1 VTLAFAGRCAAE
13 FQRYLGGVM
22 SQLGRSAGLTGFLDL
37 CREVGVD
44 AYQLVAAVGLPAAVL
59 TDPDLRVSVE
69 LMGRM
74 YEMAAEQSG
83 IEDFALRIAEN
94 RRISNMGAVGLVI
107 REQPTLRKALAAYAR
122 YQWLQ
127 NDAYSVAT
135 QEFGDQA
142 ILRINGPAWQGR
154 QGQELAVA
162 TAYRT
167 IRAIMGESWRPQEV
181 WFTHA
186 APLKLETYRRV
197 FGITPSF
204 DQDAMAV
211 VLRRSE
217 LDTPIPSADP
227 AMAQQIARYLE
238 RLTEQRRIELRDK
251 VGDLV
256 MALLPDGL
264 CSVERVAQ
272 HLGMDRRTLHRRL
285 SAEGTTFSEILDD
298 TRREMAT
305 SLLTTSDR
313 PLQSVADLLGF
324 SSLSAF
330 AHWFRRHFAQSA
342 SAYRT
347 MYGGAPIRPSAAL
360 FPTL

>member
-1 VTLAFAGRCAAE
+1 
-13 FQRYLGGVM
+13 M
-22 SQLGRSAGLTGFLDL
+22 SQLGRSAGLTGYLQL
-37 CREVGVD
+37 CRELGLD

-74 YEMAAEQSG
+74 FEMAADQSG
-83 IEDFALRIAEN
+83 VEDFALRVAEN

-122 YQWLQ
+122 FQWLQ
-127 NDAYSVAT
+127 NDAYSIVT

-154 QGQELAVA
+154 QSQELAVT
-162 TAYRT
+162 TAFRT
-167 IRAIMGESWRPQEV
+167 IKGVLGETWKPQEI

-186 APLKLETYRRV
+186 APLKLDTYRRV

-204 DQDAMAV
+204 DQDCMAV
-211 VLRRSE
+211 VMRRAE
-217 LDTPIPSADP
+217 LDMPILTADP
-227 AMAQQIARYLE
+227 AIARQVAVYLE
-238 RLTEQRRIELRDK
+238 RLTEERSIELRDK
-251 VGDLV
+251 VGDLIV
-256 MALLPDGL
+256 ALLPDGL

-285 SAEGTTFSEILDD
+285 SAEGTTFSDILDD
-298 TRREMAT
+298 TRRGMAT
-305 SLLTTSDR
+305 SLLTSSDR
-313 PLQSVADLLGF
+313 PLQNVADLLGF

-330 AHWFRRHFAQSA
+330 AHWFRRHFDQSA

-347 MYGGAPIRPSAAL
+347 AHAGNAIRPSGAL
-360 FPTL
+360 FPAL

>member
-1 VTLAFAGRCAAE
+1 
-13 FQRYLGGVM
+13 M

-44 AYQLVAAVGLPAAVL
+44 AYALVAAVGLPPAVL

-83 IEDFALRIAEN
+83 VEDFALRVAET

-127 NDAYSVAT
+127 NDAYALTV

-142 ILRINGPAWQGR
+142 ILRITGPSWQGR
-154 QGQELAVA
+154 QTQEISVA
-162 TAYRT
+162 TATRT
-167 IRAIMGESWRPQEV
+167 IKSIMGEAWKPQEV
-181 WFTHA
+181 WLTHA
-186 APLKLETYRRV
+186 APLKLDTYRRV
-197 FGITPSF
+197 FGVTPSF

-211 VLRRSE
+211 VMRRSE
-217 LDTPIPSADP
+217 LDHAFASADP
-227 AMAQQIARYLE
+227 AMARQVARYLE
-238 RLTEQRRIELRDK
+238 RLTEERSVELQDK
-251 VGDLV
+251 VGELIV
-256 MALLPDGL
+256 ALLPDGL

-285 SAEGTTFSEILDD
+285 TAEGTTFTGILDD

-330 AHWFRRHFAQSA
+330 AHWFRRHFDQSA
-342 SAYRT
+342 SAYRASNT
-347 MYGGAPIRPSAAL
+347 GNAIRPSAAL
-360 FPTL
+360 FPAL

>member
-1 VTLAFAGRCAAE
+1 
-13 FQRYLGGVM
+13 M

-37 CREVGVD
+37 CREVGID
-44 AYQLVAAVGLPAAVL
+44 AYQLVGAVGLPPAVL

-74 YEMAAEQSG
+74 YEMAAEESG
-83 IEDFALRIAEN
+83 LEDFALRVAET

-127 NDAYSVAT
+127 NDAYTLTV

-154 QGQELAVA
+154 QTQEISVA
-162 TAYRT
+162 TAART
-167 IRAIMGESWRPQEV
+167 IKAVMGETWKPLEV

-186 APLKLETYRRV
+186 APLKLDTYRRV

-217 LDTPIPSADP
+217 LDHEIPTADP
-227 AMAQQIARYLE
+227 IMARQVARYLE
-238 RLTEQRRIELRDK
+238 RLTAERSVELQDK
-251 VGDLV
+251 VSELV
-256 MALLPDGL
+256 VALLPDGL

-285 SAEGTTFSEILDD
+285 AAEGTTFSDILDD
-298 TRREMAT
+298 TRRDMAT

-330 AHWFRRHFAQSA
+330 AHWFRRHFDQSA
-342 SAYRT
+342 SAYRAT
-347 MYGGAPIRPSAAL
+347 HTGSAIRPSAAL
-360 FPTL
+360 FPAL

>member
-1 VTLAFAGRCAAE
+1 
-13 FQRYLGGVM
+13 M
-22 SQLGRSAGLTGFLDL
+22 SQLGRSAGLTGYLQL
-37 CREVGVD
+37 CREVGLD

-69 LMGRM
+69 LIGRM

-83 IEDFALRIAEN
+83 VEDFALRVAEN

-122 YQWLQ
+122 FQWLQ
-127 NDAYSVAT
+127 NDAYSVVT

-142 ILRINGPAWQGR
+142 ILRINGPPWQGR

-162 TAYRT
+162 TAFRT
-167 IRAIMGESWRPQEV
+167 VKGILGESWKPQEV

-186 APLKLETYRRV
+186 APLKLDTYRRV

-217 LDTPIPSADP
+217 LDTPIASADP
-227 AMAQQIARYLE
+227 AIARQVALYLE
-238 RLTEQRRIELRDK
+238 RLTEERRIELRDK
-251 VGDLV
+251 VGDLIV
-256 MALLPDGL
+256 ALLPDGV

-285 SAEGTTFSEILDD
+285 SAEGTTFSDILDD
-298 TRREMAT
+298 TRRGMAT
-305 SLLTTSDR
+305 SLLTSSDR
-313 PLQSVADLLGF
+313 PLQNVADLLGF

-330 AHWFRRHFAQSA
+330 AHWFRRHFDQSA
-342 SAYRT
+342 SHYRT
-347 MYGGAPIRPSAAL
+347 AHAGNSIRPSGAL
-360 FPTL
+360 FPAL

>member
-1 VTLAFAGRCAAE
+1 
-13 FQRYLGGVM
+13 M
-22 SQLGRSAGLTGFLDL
+22 SQLGRSAGLTGYLQL
-37 CREVGVD
+37 CREVGLD

-83 IEDFALRIAEN
+83 VEDFALRVAEN

-107 REQPTLRKALAAYAR
+107 REQPTLRKALAAYGR

-127 NDAYSVAT
+127 NDAYSVVT

-142 ILRINGPAWQGR
+142 ILRINGPPWQGR
-154 QGQELAVA
+154 QSQELAVT
-162 TAYRT
+162 TAFRT
-167 IRAIMGESWRPQEV
+167 VRGVLGDTWKPQEI

-186 APLKLETYRRV
+186 APLKLDTYRRV
-197 FGITPSF
+197 FGVTPSF
-204 DQDAMAV
+204 DQDCMAV
-211 VLRRSE
+211 VMRHAE
-217 LDTPIPSADP
+217 LDSPIPTADP
-227 AMAQQIARYLE
+227 VIARQIAVYLE
-238 RLTEQRRIELRDK
+238 RLTEERSIALRDK
-251 VGDLV
+251 VADLIV
-256 MALLPDGL
+256 ALLPDGL

-298 TRREMAT
+298 TRRGMAT

-330 AHWFRRHFAQSA
+330 AHWFRRHYDQSA

-347 MYGGAPIRPSAAL
+347 ANAGNAIRPSGAL
-360 FPTL
+360 FPAL

>member
-1 VTLAFAGRCAAE
+1 
-13 FQRYLGGVM
+13 M

-37 CREVGVD
+37 CREVGLD
-44 AYQLVAAVGLPAAVL
+44 AYALVAAVGLPPAVL

-83 IEDFALRIAEN
+83 VEDFALRVAET

-127 NDAYSVAT
+127 NDAYALTV

-142 ILRINGPAWQGR
+142 ILRITGPSWQGR
-154 QGQELAVA
+154 QTQEISVA
-162 TAYRT
+162 TAART
-167 IRAIMGESWRPQEV
+167 VKSIMGEGWKPQEV
-181 WFTHA
+181 WLTHA
-186 APLKLETYRRV
+186 APLKLDTYRRV
-197 FGITPSF
+197 FGVTPSF

-211 VLRRSE
+211 VMRRSE
-217 LDTPIPSADP
+217 LDHEFTSADP
-227 AMAQQIARYLE
+227 AMARQVARYLE
-238 RLTEQRRIELRDK
+238 RLTQERTVELQDK
-251 VGDLV
+251 VGELIV
-256 MALLPDGL
+256 ALLPDGL

-285 SAEGTTFSEILDD
+285 TAEGTTFTGILDD
-298 TRREMAT
+298 TRREIAT

-330 AHWFRRHFAQSA
+330 AHWFRRHFDQSA
-342 SAYRT
+342 NAYRASNA
-347 MYGGAPIRPSAAL
+347 GNAIRPSAAL
-360 FPTL
+360 FPVL

>member
-1 VTLAFAGRCAAE
+1 
-13 FQRYLGGVM
+13 M

-37 CREVGVD
+37 CRAVGVD
-44 AYQLVAAVGLPAAVL
+44 AYQLVAVVGLPPAVL

-74 YEMAAEQSG
+74 YELAAEKSG
-83 IEDFALRIAEN
+83 VEDFALRIAET

-107 REQPTLRKALAAYAR
+107 REQPNLRKALAAYAR
-122 YQWLQ
+122 FQWLQ
-127 NDAYSVAT
+127 NDAYTLTV

-142 ILRINGPAWQGR
+142 ILRISGPPWQGR
-154 QGQELAVA
+154 QAQEMSVA
-162 TAYRT
+162 TAART
-167 IRAIMGESWRPQEV
+167 IKAIMGEKWKPLEV

-186 APLKLETYRRV
+186 APLKLDTYRRV

-204 DQDAMAV
+204 DQDSMAV

-217 LDTPIPSADP
+217 LDHEFPAADP
-227 AMAQQIARYLE
+227 AMARQLARYLE
-238 RLTEQRRIELRDK
+238 RLTAERSVELRDQ
-251 VGDLV
+251 VGELV
-256 MALLPDGL
+256 VALLPDGL

-285 SAEGTTFSEILDD
+285 AAEGTTFSDILDD
-298 TRREMAT
+298 TRRDMVT

-313 PLQSVADLLGF
+313 PLQNVADLLGF

-330 AHWFRRHFAQSA
+330 AHWFRRHFEQSA
-342 SAYRT
+342 SAYRAT
-347 MYGGAPIRPSAAL
+347 HAGNPIRPSAAL
-360 FPTL
+360 FPAL

>member
-1 VTLAFAGRCAAE
+1 
-13 FQRYLGGVM
+13 M

-44 AYQLVAAVGLPAAVL
+44 AYALVAAVGLPSAVL

-83 IEDFALRIAEN
+83 VEDFALRVAET

-127 NDAYSVAT
+127 NDAYALVV

-142 ILRINGPAWQGR
+142 ILRITGPSWQGR
-154 QGQELAVA
+154 QTQEISVA
-162 TAYRT
+162 TATRT
-167 IRAIMGESWRPQEV
+167 IKSIMGEAWKPQEV
-181 WFTHA
+181 WLTHA
-186 APLKLETYRRV
+186 APLKLDTYRRV
-197 FGITPSF
+197 FGVTPSF

-211 VLRRSE
+211 VMRRSE
-217 LDTPIPSADP
+217 LDHEFASADP
-227 AMAQQIARYLE
+227 AMARQVARYLE
-238 RLTEQRRIELRDK
+238 RLTQERSVELQDK
-251 VGDLV
+251 VGELIV
-256 MALLPDGL
+256 ALLPDGL

-285 SAEGTTFSEILDD
+285 TAEGTTFTGILDD

-330 AHWFRRHFAQSA
+330 AHWFRRHFDQSA
-342 SAYRT
+342 SAYRASNT
-347 MYGGAPIRPSAAL
+347 GNAIRPSAAL
-360 FPTL
+360 FPAL